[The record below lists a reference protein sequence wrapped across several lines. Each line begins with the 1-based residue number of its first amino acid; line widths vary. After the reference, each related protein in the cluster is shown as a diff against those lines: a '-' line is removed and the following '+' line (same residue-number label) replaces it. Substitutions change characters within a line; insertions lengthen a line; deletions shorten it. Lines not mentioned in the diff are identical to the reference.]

1 MPEEAGIPIGGPKF
15 SRYVM
20 LEVHYNNPGLIAGTF
35 SWVVVQ
41 VHSIL
46 DVINIFVISL
56 IWTCHTQ
63 KEITSQT
70 D

>member
-20 LEVHYNNPGLIAGTF
+20 LEVHYNNPGLIAGTL

-46 DVINIFVISL
+46 DVINIFCYL
-56 IWTCHTQ
+56 LDLDLPYT
-63 KEITSQT
+63 ERNN
-70 D
+70 